1 MNLIANAIDALDEG
15 NAGRSFEEISVNPN
29 RITIQTLI
37 QEEGVTIRISDNGV
51 GMPEEVKRRIFEQG
65 FTTKG
70 VGKGTGL
77 GMAIARQII
86 EEKHGGTIACT
97 SEPGKGTEFAIC
109 LP

>member
-1 MNLIANAIDALDEG
+1 MKPE
-15 NAGRSFEEISVNPN
+15 
-29 RITIQTLI
+29 T
-37 QEEGVTIRISDNGV
+37 QE
-51 GMPEEVKRRIFEQG
+51 RIFDQG

-86 EEKHGGTIACT
+86 EEKHGGKIACI
-97 SEPGKGTEFAIC
+97 SELGKGTEFIIS